1 VNNGFASIL
10 AQAIAMRKPFRIV
23 AMLTGVPPFLAAAL
37 PAYFSNLS
45 AGLTH
50 YGTTPG
56 PIYFGA
62 DYVSRQ
68 KWRSCD

>member
-1 VNNGFASIL
+1 
-10 AQAIAMRKPFRIV
+10 
-23 AMLTGVPPFLAAAL
+23 VPPFLAAAL

-50 YGTTPG
+50 HDTTHG

-62 DYVSRQ
+62 DYVNQQ
-68 KWRSCD
+68 K